1 MPKATISFRVGKRVK
16 ELYDKL
22 SGEDKEKIKRFV
34 ELLVEILYSGYSV
47 EVREKREGPVAPPK
61 PASPEPAER
70 GPTTVAAPQATPV
83 PGSMLQRIFKEW
95 YQALVEQGFVPGQLY
110 KCQELQVAL
119 AKRGVQEYALEV
131 LVKQGYVVRDGDEC
145 VLK

>member
-47 EVREKREGPVAPPK
+47 EVREKREGPVAQPK
-61 PASPEPAER
+61 PAPRETPS
-70 GPTTVAAPQATPV
+70 GP
-83 PGSMLQRIFKEW
+83 LQRIFKEW

-110 KCQELQVAL
+110 KCQELQAAL

-131 LVKQGYVVRDGDEC
+131 LVRQGYVVRDGDEC